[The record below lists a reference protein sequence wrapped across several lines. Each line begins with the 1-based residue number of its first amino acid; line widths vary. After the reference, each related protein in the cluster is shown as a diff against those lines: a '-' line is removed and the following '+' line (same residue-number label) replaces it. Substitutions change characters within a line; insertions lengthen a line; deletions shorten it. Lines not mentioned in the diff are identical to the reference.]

1 MLAILFPKV
10 FAHGFVA
17 GASCLTVPLV
27 VDQKF
32 IPVPTARWRTTGT
45 HCCEWDEED
54 MIEETAAMERYRAM
68 GLVDPF
74 GRPQKRSLSELVGN
88 AGPEDVRGL
97 QESQD
102 ADEDDDFTTEEA
114 LEQSRQ
120 RLDVLLKRAEAERG
134 RPLEDDDS
142 GADGED

>member
-1 MLAILFPKV
+1 
-10 FAHGFVA
+10 
-17 GASCLTVPLV
+17 
-27 VDQKF
+27 
-32 IPVPTARWRTTGT
+32 
-45 HCCEWDEED
+45 

-68 GLVDPF
+68 GFVDPF